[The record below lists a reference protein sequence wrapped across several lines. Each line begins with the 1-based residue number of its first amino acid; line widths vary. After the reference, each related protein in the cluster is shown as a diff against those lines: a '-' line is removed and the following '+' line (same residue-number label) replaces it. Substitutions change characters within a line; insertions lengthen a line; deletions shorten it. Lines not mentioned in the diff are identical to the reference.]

1 MKYLAHK
8 NQDDGREQLL
18 IEHLQ
23 GVSVKARNY
32 ASAFGEAPAGGGWW
46 AYIMILVN
54 ILVSSKIT

>member
-32 ASAFGEAPAGGGWW
+32 ASAFGEAPAGGAGGL
-46 AYIMILVN
+46 I
-54 ILVSSKIT
+54 S